1 MKEEVEV
8 SVEMMVV
15 VVWEVVEVLEVEV
28 RQVVEA
34 GKEEGLRIVAV
45 FC

>member
-1 MKEEVEV
+1 MKVD
-8 SVEMMVV
+8 VEMR
-15 VVWEVVEVLEVEV
+15 VVEVLEVEV

-34 GKEEGLRIVAV
+34 GKEEGFEIVAV